1 MELFICTNPC
11 LLHTVTVRC
20 TAALFYHILGGFLYQ
35 TVEQG
40 ARDFIL
46 DTVRG

>member
-1 MELFICTNPC
+1 MKLFISSNPF
-11 LLHTVTVRC
+11 LLRAGTVRC
-20 TAALFYHILGGFLYQ
+20 TALFYQILGGFLYK